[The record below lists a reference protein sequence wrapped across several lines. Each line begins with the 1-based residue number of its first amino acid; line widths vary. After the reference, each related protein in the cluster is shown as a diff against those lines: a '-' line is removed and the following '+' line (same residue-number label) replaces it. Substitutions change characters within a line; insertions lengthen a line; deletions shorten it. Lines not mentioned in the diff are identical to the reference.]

1 MKRVIRLARA
11 RWLNITAGCLCLA
24 VLSGCDLIT
33 DPKLLMKPPQST
45 SSLQSLR
52 SVIDANIPP
61 DTRLQ
66 PRGLNGIQ
74 SIQTEDLDNNG
85 NKDAVVFFES
95 TKGDANAQG
104 MVLEET
110 EDTWVI
116 KQKFEGDGR
125 SLVSLEYRDLNHDG
139 RKVILAGFSKEDLD
153 ERRIL
158 AVYAFTGQKVDKILL
173 APYSNY
179 VVEDLNDD
187 DLLEVTTVDFK
198 KNDYN
203 LVTCYQIREDQA
215 IKLDSLQ
222 LGAGL
227 NDYLNVMSGKV
238 TPNQNGIVL
247 DASYLTHSAY
257 STLIMMKDNKLVN
270 VLDQDDNLND
280 LPIRS
285 GDVNDDDILEMG
297 RLKIPSGWEKVIL
310 DKPPR
315 FLDYYQWEEK
325 VTSGDLKDMKFIK
338 EQYMDPDGR
347 FVFDFPDNLK
357 GKVTLDQ
364 NSVVDQYLRFVKIDN
379 HELVAEIKFVPLS
392 QWEKLKPEWSLL
404 MRDNDQVIVYKTSF
418 NTEIMKKNLR

>member
-1 MKRVIRLARA
+1 M
-11 RWLNITAGCLCLA
+11 
-24 VLSGCDLIT
+24 
-33 DPKLLMKPPQST
+33 
-45 SSLQSLR
+45 
-52 SVIDANIPP
+52 
-61 DTRLQ
+61 
-66 PRGLNGIQ
+66 
-74 SIQTEDLDNNG
+74 
-85 NKDAVVFFES
+85 
-95 TKGDANAQG
+95 
-104 MVLEET
+104 
-110 EDTWVI
+110 
-116 KQKFEGDGR
+116 
-125 SLVSLEYRDLNHDG
+125 
-139 RKVILAGFSKEDLD
+139 
-153 ERRIL
+153 
-158 AVYAFTGQKVDKILL
+158 
-173 APYSNY
+173 
-179 VVEDLNDD
+179 
-187 DLLEVTTVDFK
+187 
-198 KNDYN
+198 
-203 LVTCYQIREDQA
+203 TCYQIRADQA
-215 IKLDSLQ
+215 VKLDSLQ

-227 NDYLNVMSGKV
+227 NNYLNVMSGKV
-238 TPNQNGIVL
+238 TPNQKGIIL

-364 NSVVDQYLRFVKIDN
+364 NSVIDQYLRFIKIEN
-379 HELVAEIKFVPLS
+379 HELVAEIKFIPLS
-392 QWEKLKPEWSLL
+392 QWEKLKPEWSML
-404 MRDNDQVIVYKTSF
+404 MRDNDQVIAYKTAF